1 QDILAS
7 SPLKSLASL
16 SKELPTVPISAV
28 HQSAK
33 MQGLIR
39 GLRSCQ
45 ETVKLSILKNSLGR
59 ISIEGKNMFS
69 RFGCVTSSPSPLG
82 TQEKGLENMTVADVL
97 MTKGEE
103 KVGSWLWCRINDNVD
118 DAMKN
123 VGINQQSFQKLKWT
137 PVFHQVVDM
146 VWRLF
151 TKRNKEILQM
161 AEHNIGSLLVL
172 KPGEQQHIAGIIT
185 ERDYLRKIIGQGR
198 SPKYTRVGEIMTKEN
213 KLITV
218 TSDTSILQAMQLM
231 TDNHIRHVPVIDG
244 KIVGMVSIVDVV
256 RAVVEQQEGELKRLN
271 EFIRGEYY

>member
-1 QDILAS
+1 
-7 SPLKSLASL
+7 
-16 SKELPTVPISAV
+16 
-28 HQSAK
+28 

-123 VGINQQSFQKLKWT
+123 
-137 PVFHQVVDM
+137 
-146 VWRLF
+146 
-151 TKRNKEILQM
+151 M

-213 KLITV
+213 KLIAV

-256 RAVVEQQEGELKRLN
+256 RAVVEQQHGELKRLN
-271 EFIRGEYY
+271 EFIRGDYY